1 MTRTLTHAQAKAF
14 YDRFGRAQD
23 WQAFY
28 EDEAVRA
35 MIAAS
40 ELERA
45 RAIVELG
52 CGTGRLAASLL
63 EATTASY
70 LGLDVSDTMVSLA
83 RERLAPFGVRAQVQA
98 SEGGMKLPLATGS
111 CDRVLS
117 AYVLDLLSEDDIRA
131 FVGETHRVLEPGG
144 RLCLT
149 SLTHGQG
156 PASRLICRLWTSVH
170 ALRPQLMGGCR
181 PLALA
186 PFLDARFR
194 VLTRRV
200 ICRYA
205 LCSEVLVAE
214 RGV

>member
-1 MTRTLTHAQAKAF
+1 MTRTLTHDQARVF
-14 YDRFGRAQD
+14 YDRFGKKQD

-28 EDEAVRA
+28 EDEATRA
-35 MIAAS
+35 LVAAS
-40 ELERA
+40 DFEHA

-63 EATTASY
+63 ETNGASY
-70 LGLDVSDTMVSLA
+70 FGLDVSTTMVSLA
-83 RERLAPFGVRAQVQA
+83 RERLAPFGDRAQVQE
-98 SEGGMKLPLATGS
+98 SPGEMTLPLAAGA

-131 FVGETHRVLEPGG
+131 FIAEAHRVLAPGG
-144 RLCLT
+144 RLCLV

-156 PASRLICRLWTSVH
+156 PASRLICRLWTSLH
-170 ALRPQLMGGCR
+170 TLRPELVGGCR
-181 PLALA
+181 PLSLA

-194 VLTRRV
+194 VLTREV

-214 RGV
+214 RE